1 MAKYLV
7 ISNTNWMEGEPKT
20 RILNI
25 EAEYFLAADGCYN
38 FYTKSETGTYIL
50 IASVQAHE
58 VLAVVDEEYWDSDYF
73 ADLLTEDE
81 EEDDEEEDDEDEDES
96 VCTECV
102 VKDILECELFR
113 DGVADMVVALM
124 SADEDHVPE
133 IETQK
138 ELRLEH
144 WGDGKTHQWGFQ
156 TDKGFVNFFSKEEA
170 EKNRAYVQADS
181 SGWSYLDLADYTK
194 VEG

>member
-1 MAKYLV
+1 MASYEV
-7 ISNTNWMEGEPKT
+7 IFYDKSKI
-20 RILNI
+20 RV
-25 EAEYFLAADGCYN
+25 EAEEVEYHEPDN
-38 FYTKSETGTYIL
+38 DYT
-50 IASVQAHE
+50 
-58 VLAVVDEEYWDSDYF
+58 F
-73 ADLLTEDE
+73 FTEDE
-81 EEDDEEEDDEDEDES
+81 EAPVLIVPYHQVRYIQRVEDEDEENEDES

-102 VKDILECELFR
+102 VKDILECELFQQ
-113 DGVADMVVALM
+113 GVADMVAALT